1 MSALTVK
8 LPAAEPSASIALV
21 AHYCGHGESLA
32 ILPDADVEE
41 PQLRTKPFG
50 RGFTTISG
58 HNTICRFIADSS
70 KFKAQLLGRTKE
82 AAALISQWLSYRNL
96 ALVPLMDDKLHKVSG
111 QQYAMASRFECGP
124 AIGFASQLPSSGCV
138 GTS

>member
-8 LPAAEPSASIALV
+8 LPADEPSASIALV

-50 RGFTTISG
+50 KGFTTISG

-70 KFKAQLLGRTKE
+70 KFKAQLLGRTPE
-82 AAALISQWLSYRNL
+82 ANALISQWLSYRNL
-96 ALVPLMDDKLHKVSG
+96 ALVPLMDDKLHK
-111 QQYAMASRFECGP
+111 ASPGYEPTSLFRP
-124 AIGFASQLPSSGCV
+124 AAGVVLAV
-138 GTS
+138 